1 MDRVAHLLWFLKQ
14 KMKSW
19 KPVSSSRLECPACR
33 LRLQRRITCY
43 FESQFVCSFLECPAY
58 RPLLRTA
65 CYCESLRLTKKVKKN
80 NFFECKFSSTRRTRC
95 FSNSLRLKNPSKKNS
110 FLKDVYHFWTNVST
124 INIFCNSFRMTNM
137 SFGMNYISLLLYM
150 RTMKN

>member
-1 MDRVAHLLWFLKQ
+1 MVPEVENEILEACLLLPLGVP
-14 KMKSW
+14 SL
-19 KPVSSSRLECPACR
+19 PPASAKKNI
-33 LRLQRRITCY
+33 LLLLIIA
-43 FESQFVCSFLECPAY
+43 FVCSFLECPAY

-124 INIFCNSFRMTNM
+124 IKIFCNSFRMTNM